1 MGSVPGADLHGAQ
14 QQHLPVLHSPEPAVP
29 REQLQERSASWL
41 DPRARASCPSREV
54 AASEQGALTFLK
66 PDTAALCWAQQKL
79 AAEPQYPRAGRLSIA
94 PKSRVPFLA
103 TERTAGGG
111 AEPVPGPRWQQMS
124 QESSQPRR
132 TAGAA
137 KCDSS
142 ISPADRQQPAPC
154 PGAAGAGLAPTC
166 SSRGTAPAR
175 CIPLPLLGAQ
185 GGTQGPGGEG
195 STGAVGAAWSMGAA
209 GAAGSLGAV
218 GSPCPGGSCAMSLPR
233 FVPAP
238 TGDPFCCV
246 AQP

>member
-1 MGSVPGADLHGAQ
+1 MGSVPGTDPHGARH
-14 QQHLPVLHSPEPAVP
+14 QHLPVLHSPEPAMP
-29 REQLQERSASWL
+29 REQLQERSASWP
-41 DPRARASCPSREV
+41 DPRAHASCPSREV

-103 TERTAGGG
+103 AERTAGGG

-175 CIPLPLLGAQ
+175 CLPPASAGCS
-185 GGTQGPGGEG
+185 GGTQGPGERRVHRVWGGEG
-195 STGAVGAAWSMGAA
+195 STGAA
-209 GAAGSLGAV
+209 GAAGSMGAA

-233 FVPAP
+233 FVPALR
-238 TGDPFCCV
+238 GDPFCCL

>member
-1 MGSVPGADLHGAQ
+1 MG
-14 QQHLPVLHSPEPAVP
+14 HSTSISQFFTPQSQPCPENSSRSDPPAGRTPEPV
-29 REQLQERSASWL
+29 
-41 DPRARASCPSREV
+41 SCPSREV

-132 TAGAA
+132 MAGAA

-142 ISPADRQQPAPC
+142 ISPADRQQPALC

-166 SSRGTAPAR
+166 SGRGTAPAR
-175 CIPLPLLGAQ
+175 CLPPASAGCS
-185 GGTQGPGGEG
+185 GGDTGSGG
-195 STGAVGAAWSMGAA
+195 
-209 GAAGSLGAV
+209 
-218 GSPCPGGSCAMSLPR
+218 
-233 FVPAP
+233 
-238 TGDPFCCV
+238 
-246 AQP
+246 